1 MKPVICFFFACVMA
15 GPVLAQTIAIRTG
28 TLIDPG
34 TGRVSHGDT
43 IVIERGLITA
53 VGPKVAIPS
62 GAQLIDLSDEWILPG
77 LIDAHTHLSLSE
89 HPADTQPLEATYLR
103 ESTAY
108 RALRGMRNAI
118 NVLWAGFTTIRDIGN
133 SGDYAMQDVRRA
145 IERGLFIGPTVID
158 SGKIIA
164 PFGGQ
169 SHDIPPE
176 LGPVWKFDYLDA
188 DSVAEIRKA
197 VRVNLYY
204 GAGVIK
210 LVLDNS
216 AYHYTVEEL
225 RAAVEEAHH
234 AGVPVAV
241 HVYGGEAADNAIEA
255 GVDSIEH
262 GFDLTDAQLAKMRS
276 KGIFL
281 AGTDY
286 PQAHLEMIGTAGG
299 LLPDPAVLAPHII
312 DRLARAHRIGV
323 RVVFSTDTVD
333 DFPGRTR
340 ADVML
345 DYLGV
350 WRAAGMGP
358 ADILKAMTSEP
369 ADLLRL
375 SGSRG
380 RLVVGQHAD
389 LIALPADPLAAIE
402 NLRKVNFVMKD
413 GQAVRNVNS
422 SPTPP

>member
-1 MKPVICFFFACVMA
+1 
-15 GPVLAQTIAIRTG
+15 
-28 TLIDPG
+28 
-34 TGRVSHGDT
+34 
-43 IVIERGLITA
+43 
-53 VGPKVAIPS
+53 
-62 GAQLIDLSDEWILPG
+62 
-77 LIDAHTHLSLSE
+77 
-89 HPADTQPLEATYLR
+89 
-103 ESTAY
+103 
-108 RALRGMRNAI
+108 
-118 NVLWAGFTTIRDIGN
+118 
-133 SGDYAMQDVRRA
+133 VRRA

-188 DSVAEIRKA
+188 DGVSAIRKA
-197 VRVNLYY
+197 VRINLYY

-216 AYHYTVEEL
+216 AYHLTVEEL

-234 AGVPVAV
+234 AGVRVAV

-262 GFDLTDAQLAKMRS
+262 GFDLTDAQLAKMKS

-369 ADLLRL
+369 AELLRL
-375 SGSRG
+375 STARYSRAPNLAQCATRRSRRGG
-380 RLVVGQHAD
+380 RSPVQ
-389 LIALPADPLAAIE
+389 
-402 NLRKVNFVMKD
+402 
-413 GQAVRNVNS
+413 VRRSPRS
-422 SPTPP
+422 SGLHRPDR